1 MIIFVLI
8 ASVIA
13 FALTNV
19 FAKKM
24 WQTLLSL
31 VFGLLFVLSLGLIVG
46 NITNHFG
53 MEEVT
58 ETKTT
63 PLVSSA
69 DQSDVNMLL
78 YQSLGDGTEKVYLYR
93 TDDKQKEPKATG
105 TKNET
110 NKVEQTESKAEKISE
125 TTYWVYKNDQYKFWF
140 NLADN
145 NHEYERRVN
154 TFKLPNDWIELST
167 DQASELAKRVEEQ
180 KNTMEADAQKV
191 VKEALDESH
200 RPKSSDVSRRTTTS
214 IKRLS
219 DSLSKTSIGKISC
232 RSEEVKG
239 KLFVLRSF
247 QPSTNSFS
255 YC

>member
-24 WQTLLSL
+24 WQTLLSF

-53 MEEVT
+53 MKEVT

-63 PLVSSA
+63 PIVSSA
-69 DQSDVNMLL
+69 DQSEVNMLL
-78 YQSLGDGTEKVYLYR
+78 YKSLGDGTEKVYLYR

-110 NKVEQTESKAEKISE
+110 NKVEQTEGTAEKVSE

-145 NHEYERRVN
+145 NHEFERRVN
-154 TFKLPNDWIELST
+154 TFKIPAEWIELST

-180 KNTMEADAQKV
+180 KSTMEADAQNF
-191 VKEALDESH
+191 VKEGLMQAIAQNPAMTQEEQQQVSKDLATTYQKQALA
-200 RPKSSDVSRRTTTS
+200 KLV
-214 IKRLS
+214 
-219 DSLSKTSIGKISC
+219 
-232 RSEEVKG
+232 EEVK
-239 KLFVLRSF
+239 K
-247 QPSTNSFS
+247 
-255 YC
+255 

>member
-19 FAKKM
+19 FAKKL

-110 NKVEQTESKAEKISE
+110 NKVEQTDGKAEKVSQ

-154 TFKLPNDWIELST
+154 TFKLPADWIELST

-180 KNTMEADAQKV
+180 KSTMEADAQKF
-191 VKEALDESH
+191 VKEGLMKAMAQNPTMSQEEQQQVSKDLATTYQKQALA
-200 RPKSSDVSRRTTTS
+200 KLVA
-214 IKRLS
+214 
-219 DSLSKTSIGKISC
+219 
-232 RSEEVKG
+232 EVK
-239 KLFVLRSF
+239 K
-247 QPSTNSFS
+247 
-255 YC
+255 

>member
-191 VKEALDESH
+191 VKEGLMKAIAQNPAMSQEEQQQVSKDLATAYQKQALA
-200 RPKSSDVSRRTTTS
+200 KLVA
-214 IKRLS
+214 
-219 DSLSKTSIGKISC
+219 
-232 RSEEVKG
+232 EVK
-239 KLFVLRSF
+239 K
-247 QPSTNSFS
+247 
-255 YC
+255 

>member
-24 WQTLLSL
+24 WQTLLSF

-53 MEEVT
+53 MKEVT

-63 PLVSSA
+63 PIVSSA
-69 DQSDVNMLL
+69 DQSEVNMLL
-78 YQSLGDGTEKVYLYR
+78 YKSLGDGTEKVYLYR

-110 NKVEQTESKAEKISE
+110 NKVEQTEGTAEKVSE

-145 NHEYERRVN
+145 NHEFERRVN
-154 TFKLPNDWIELST
+154 TFKIPADWIELST

-180 KNTMEADAQKV
+180 KSTMEADAQNF
-191 VKEALDESH
+191 VKEGLMKAIAQNPAMTQEEQQQVSKDLATAYQKQALA
-200 RPKSSDVSRRTTTS
+200 KLV
-214 IKRLS
+214 
-219 DSLSKTSIGKISC
+219 
-232 RSEEVKG
+232 EEVK
-239 KLFVLRSF
+239 K
-247 QPSTNSFS
+247 
-255 YC
+255 

>member
-110 NKVEQTESKAEKISE
+110 NKVEQMDGKAEKVSE

-180 KNTMEADAQKV
+180 KSTMEADAQKF
-191 VKEALDESH
+191 VKEGLMKAIAQNPAMSQEEQQQVSKDLATTYQKQALA
-200 RPKSSDVSRRTTTS
+200 KLVA
-214 IKRLS
+214 
-219 DSLSKTSIGKISC
+219 
-232 RSEEVKG
+232 EVK
-239 KLFVLRSF
+239 K
-247 QPSTNSFS
+247 
-255 YC
+255 

>member
-19 FAKKM
+19 FAKKR

-110 NKVEQTESKAEKISE
+110 NKVEQTDGKAEKVSE

-180 KNTMEADAQKV
+180 KSTMEAEAQKF
-191 VKEALDESH
+191 VKEGLMKAIAQNPAMSQEEQQQVSKDLATAYQKQALA
-200 RPKSSDVSRRTTTS
+200 KLVA
-214 IKRLS
+214 
-219 DSLSKTSIGKISC
+219 
-232 RSEEVKG
+232 EVK
-239 KLFVLRSF
+239 K
-247 QPSTNSFS
+247 
-255 YC
+255 

>member
-31 VFGLLFVLSLGLIVG
+31 VFGLLFVLSLGLIVE

-78 YQSLGDGTEKVYLYR
+78 YQSEGAEVLIHMGIDTVQMAQPAFEVSVKEGQEVTPGMPIARMDLAKVKEQGKDTTIMVVF
-93 TDDKQKEPKATG
+93 TDDK
-105 TKNET
+105 
-110 NKVEQTESKAEKISE
+110 
-125 TTYWVYKNDQYKFWF
+125 
-140 NLADN
+140 
-145 NHEYERRVN
+145 
-154 TFKLPNDWIELST
+154 
-167 DQASELAKRVEEQ
+167 
-180 KNTMEADAQKV
+180 
-191 VKEALDESH
+191 VKEIAI
-200 RPKSSDVSRRTTTS
+200 TTLGSVEMGTE
-214 IKRLS
+214 
-219 DSLSKTSIGKISC
+219 IGKI
-232 RSEEVKG
+232 
-239 KLFVLRSF
+239 KL
-247 QPSTNSFS
+247 
-255 YC
+255 